1 LAVLWLHIDLV
12 GGNACVDHISHL
24 QHTQTT
30 VRMIIFS
37 DYFDITDL
45 VSVIV
50 MIFAVIRRWN
60 HCVMMVLAVVVS

>member
-1 LAVLWLHIDLV
+1 MAVLWLHIDLLCR
-12 GGNACVDHISHL
+12 NACVDHISHL

-37 DYFDITDL
+37 DYFDISDL

-50 MIFAVIRRWN
+50 MNIC
-60 HCVMMVLAVVVS
+60 HD

>member
-1 LAVLWLHIDLV
+1 MAVLWLHIDLLCR
-12 GGNACVDHISHL
+12 NASVDHISHL
-24 QHTQTT
+24 QHTQTA

-50 MIFAVIRRWN
+50 MIFAVIRRRN
-60 HCVMMVLAVVVS
+60 HCGMMVLLVVVS